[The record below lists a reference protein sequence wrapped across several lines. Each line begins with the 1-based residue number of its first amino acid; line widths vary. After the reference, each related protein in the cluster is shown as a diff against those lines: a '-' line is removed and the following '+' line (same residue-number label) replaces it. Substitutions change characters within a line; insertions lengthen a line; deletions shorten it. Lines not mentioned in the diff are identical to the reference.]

1 MNGARNSK
9 SGIKKQTKKNNE
21 IFKLKL
27 KTLRKLKSSKTSTV
41 IKDRTAWV
49 AAAVEQEIRGQL
61 EWYALKIIIIIR
73 TDDN

>member
-1 MNGARNSK
+1 MAREIRSRNK
-9 SGIKKQTKKNNE
+9 NKNRKKDEE

-49 AAAVEQEIRGQL
+49 AAAVEQEIKGQL
-61 EWYALKIIIIIR
+61 EWYTLKL
-73 TDDN
+73 